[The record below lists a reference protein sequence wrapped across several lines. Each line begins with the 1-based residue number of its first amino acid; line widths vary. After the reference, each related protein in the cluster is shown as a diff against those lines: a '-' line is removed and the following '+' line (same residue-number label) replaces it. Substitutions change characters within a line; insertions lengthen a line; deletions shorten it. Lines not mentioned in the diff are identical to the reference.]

1 MFSSPRAVQVLN
13 TQFWVYHLWL
23 PLMCIVP
30 ILYLFEHT
38 SLDVVIAD
46 FWYQFEGGYWSLRKN
61 WFTYEVMHHWGKRL
75 ILLIGLVLMALYAAS
90 WKVDRL
96 RSWRWSFAFS
106 VTAMILLPSLV
117 AFLKHLSSVPCPWD
131 VSRFGG
137 GLAYLH
143 NLHFTSGISSGHC
156 FPAGHSSGGFG
167 LFAVYFAFGPFVTRN
182 RSWLLLPGL
191 VTGLAFGF
199 AQELRGAHFISHDL
213 WSVAICWFG
222 ALLLFKLAWSLRRPR
237 ETLELQGVTV

>member
-1 MFSSPRAVQVLN
+1 MF
-13 TQFWVYHLWL
+13 
-23 PLMCIVP
+23 MVP

-61 WFTYEVMHHWGKRL
+61 WFTYDIMHHWGKRL
-75 ILLIGLVLMALYAAS
+75 VLLIGLVLMALYAAS

-96 RSWRWSFAFS
+96 RLWRWSFAFS
-106 VTAMILLPSLV
+106 ITAMILLPSLV
-117 AFLKHLSSVPCPWD
+117 ASLKHLSSVPCPWD

-137 GLAYLH
+137 GLSYLH
-143 NLHFTSGISSGHC
+143 NLHFTFASGVGHC

-167 LFAVYFAFGPFVTRN
+167 LFAVYFAFAPFVTRK
-182 RSWLLLPGL
+182 RLWLLLPGL

-222 ALLLFKLAWSLRRPR
+222 ALLLFKFAWSFRSPGK
-237 ETLELQGVTV
+237 TFELQGVTL